1 MTSTLIKTMQLLCY
15 KENKE
20 LFNKKYEK
28 KDVFINPLLFAY
40 FNNKKYNFFGNEQFE
55 KILIGES
62 EYQNIKLSKIKLLKN
77 KHPVLNGTFK
87 KNEIPIDYEVIEI
100 SKIINDFYIDKLSN
114 ALGYLKANVSGHFE
128 LIEENCKAICLFNT
142 SPTNTNSFATINAH
156 GMAFFNVYQKDE
168 YDEVFFV
175 DDISHQTGHIIM
187 NSFWFDRKKHFV
199 IDENQN
205 IKDITKNP
213 NEYRSFYI
221 LFHALYTYYT
231 SILCLEG
238 CIDNQCFN
246 DEQKKEARARIV
258 FYLRKYAYDIINF
271 EKVCQYYKGIDKVIN
286 EESQNLYQH
295 IKNKYIESQKRWEN
309 ELSIYKFENQPYNFT
324 FSIFKKDNPNLKQ

>member
-142 SPTNTNSFATINAH
+142 SPTNTNSESSSRYQIARVE
-156 GMAFFNVYQKDE
+156 FNPRIAAVRMP
-168 YDEVFFV
+168 
-175 DDISHQTGHIIM
+175 ISAPLERTSGLTRSTGAPLLGSTLM
-187 NSFWFDRKKHFV
+187 V
-199 IDENQN
+199 V
-205 IKDITKNP
+205 P
-213 NEYRSFYI
+213 
-221 LFHALYTYYT
+221 
-231 SILCLEG
+231 
-238 CIDNQCFN
+238 
-246 DEQKKEARARIV
+246 RAS
-258 FYLRKYAYDIINF
+258 L
-271 EKVCQYYKGIDKVIN
+271 
-286 EESQNLYQH
+286 L
-295 IKNKYIESQKRWEN
+295 
-309 ELSIYKFENQPYNFT
+309 
-324 FSIFKKDNPNLKQ
+324 